1 MTFLDRQ
8 IQPANL
14 VMFWRECQTECV
26 EFPSIAR
33 LALVEDVH
41 ILGAEGLA
49 VDAHL
54 VNAAIRKDLRF
65 VNPKK
70 VPVYCRIVV
79 FRGLESRVR
88 RSPSLS
94 RKRRWRSTLFGLTP
108 IGQVLRELNCERLSP
123 KA

>member
-1 MTFLDRQ
+1 MWNSRPVGGFT
-8 IQPANL
+8 
-14 VMFWRECQTECV
+14 
-26 EFPSIAR
+26 
-33 LALVEDVH
+33 LAEDVH
-41 ILGAEGLA
+41 ILGAEDLA
-49 VDAHL
+49 VNVQL
-54 VNAAIRKDLRF
+54 INAAIRKDLRF